1 MLNVTD
7 AVAGYGKI
15 RVLNGVSFEVK
26 EGELVSILGANG
38 AGKTTLLRSISGL
51 IPMWSGTIEFYGER
65 IDRMPPDEIVKKGL
79 VQVPEGRKLFP
90 HMTVLENL
98 ELGAYTP
105 EARKQKDKN
114 LQEVFELFPILRERV
129 KQAAGSMSGGQQQM
143 LAIARAMMSSPKLL
157 ILDEPSIGLSPL
169 LTQQMFDIVSE
180 IKQRGVTV
188 LLVEQNVQHALS
200 LSDRGYVLENG
211 RTVLQGTGNELLQ
224 NDHLRAAYLGI

>member
-15 RVLNGVSFEVK
+15 RVLNGVSFEVQ

-38 AGKTTLLRSISGL
+38 AGKTTLLRGISGL
-51 IPMWSGTIEFYGER
+51 IPLWSGRIKFYEER
-65 IDRMPPDEIVKKGL
+65 IDCLSPDVIVKKGL

-98 ELGAYTP
+98 ELGAYTT
-105 EARKQKDKN
+105 EARKQKDSN
-114 LQEVFELFPILRERV
+114 LQEVFDLFPILKERV
-129 KQAAGSMSGGQQQM
+129 KQTAGSMSGGQQQM
-143 LAIARAMMSSPKLL
+143 LAIARAMMACPKLL

-180 IKQRGVTV
+180 INQRGVTV

-211 RTVLQGTGNELLQ
+211 RIVLRGTGDELLQ
-224 NDHLRAAYLGI
+224 DDHLRTAYLGL